1 MNSSAFVSNSRL
13 AMRLRGVF
21 YGWWMVGLTAFMLA
35 LMSVAVFQSLGTFL
49 VALERQFGWS
59 RTAMSGAFSL
69 GRVEG
74 AIIGP
79 IEGYLIDRLG
89 SRRMMFIGYVIMGIG
104 FFLFSQVNSLWQFY
118 LAFLVIT
125 VGVGLGGYLA
135 MVTVVNNWF
144 QRRRSMAMAVS
155 QTGVLIAG
163 FLVPVVALG
172 IESHGFRWTTLGIGV
187 FLLAV
192 VGPAARAVRNRPED
206 YGMHRDGDP
215 PHPAPSGET
224 TDSLVEDEAE
234 FTVAQALRTQAFWT
248 ITVVHMSSTI
258 SIVALSLHLVPKL
271 TDMGMSLSGAGI
283 LVLTYTAVALPA
295 MLIAGYWADRLPM
308 PQVTFACL
316 TLQALGIMVI
326 ALAETVSMAYLFA
339 VLFGIG
345 FGGRIPLL
353 TAIRG
358 EYFGRKAFATLMGLS
373 MFPNNLGM
381 IAAPLF
387 AGYMYDTTGSYI
399 VPFTVFA
406 ILNFLGAFLMLFVR
420 KPRPAQVPA
429 VEPPQLGL
437 VRNRRASRPP
447 DKLRPPG
454 GVPATLHWGIDR

>member
-1 MNSSAFVSNSRL
+1 MNSPAFGSDSRVP
-13 AMRLRGVF
+13 MRLRGVF

-79 IEGYLIDRLG
+79 IEGYLIDRMG

-104 FFLFSQVNSLWQFY
+104 FLLFSQVNSLWQFY

-144 QRRRSMAMAVS
+144 QRRRTLAMAVS

-172 IESHGFRWTTLGIGV
+172 IESYGFRWTTLGIGV

-192 VGPAARAVRNRPED
+192 VGPGAKAIRNRPED
-206 YGMHRDGDP
+206 YGMHRDGEP
-215 PHPAPSGET
+215 PPPASAAHP
-224 TDSLVEDEAE
+224 VEDEAE
-234 FTVAQALRTQAFWT
+234 FTVAQALRTQAFWA
-248 ITVVHMSSTI
+248 ITLVHTSSTI

-271 TDMGMSLSGAGI
+271 TDMGMSLSSAGI

-295 MLIAGYWADRLPM
+295 MLVVGYWADRLPI

-326 ALAETVSMAYLFA
+326 ALAETVPMAYLFA

-353 TAIRG
+353 TTIRG
-358 EYFGRKAFATLMGLS
+358 QYFGRKAFATLMGLS

-387 AGYMYDTTGSYI
+387 AGYMFDTTGSYF

-406 ILNFLGAFLMLFVR
+406 VLNFLGAVLMLFVR
-420 KPRPAQVPA
+420 KPRPVQVA
-429 VEPPQLGL
+429 VGEPG
-437 VRNRRASRPP
+437 N
-447 DKLRPPG
+447 
-454 GVPATLHWGIDR
+454 